1 MKTAMVL
8 EGGAMRGMFT
18 AGVLDVLMEN
28 KITTDVTIG
37 VSAGA
42 AFGSNFKSGQI
53 GRSVRYNL
61 RFCRDKRYCSIW
73 SLLFTGNLYGAKF
86 CYHTLPNKLD
96 VFDKDAFEKNPME
109 FYAVCT
115 NVENGKPFYKKI
127 EKADDT
133 AYEWIRASASLPL
146 VSKIVNIDGM
156 KLLDGGITDSIP
168 LKFAESKGCEK
179 SIVVLTQPKG
189 YVKKPAS
196 MMGIMRKVLKNYPEM
211 IKALQNRYI
220 MYNDTLKY
228 IEQREKEGSVLVIR
242 PKENLIIKRVEHKR
256 ENLTAVYN
264 LGRETATERLDEIK
278 KFLKEQDEK

>member
-28 KITTDVTIG
+28 EITTDVTVG

-42 AFGSNFKSGQI
+42 AFGSNYKSGQT
-53 GRSVRYNL
+53 GRALRYNL
-61 RFCRDKRYCSIW
+61 RFCKDKRYCSFW

-96 VFDKDAFEKNPME
+96 IFDTEAFDKSPME

-146 VSKIVNIDGM
+146 VSKIVKIDGM

-168 LKFAESKGCEK
+168 LKFAESTGCEK

-196 MMGIMRKVLKNYPEM
+196 MMGIMKKVLKNYPEM

>member
-28 KITTDVTIG
+28 NITTDVTIG

-53 GRSVRYNL
+53 GRSIRYNL

-96 VFDKDAFEKNPME
+96 VFDTEAFEKSPME
-109 FYAVCT
+109 FYVVCT
-115 NVENGKPFYKKI
+115 DVETGKPLYKKI
-127 EKADDT
+127 DKADDV
-133 AYEWIRASASLPL
+133 AYEWFRASASLPL
-146 VSKIVNIDGM
+146 VSEIVELEDK
-156 KLLDGGITDSIP
+156 KLLDGGISDSIP
-168 LKFAESKGCEK
+168 LKFAESIGCDK
-179 SIVVLTQPKG
+179 SVVILTQPKG
-189 YVKKPAS
+189 YTKKPAS
-196 MMGIMRKVLKNYPEM
+196 MMGIMERIFKKYPKMIEALK
-211 IKALQNRYI
+211 NRYI

-228 IEQREKEGSVLVIR
+228 IEEKEREGSVLVIR
-242 PKENLIIKRVEHKR
+242 PKESLIIKRVEHKR
-256 ENLTAVYN
+256 ENLEAVYK
-264 LGRETATERLDEIK
+264 LGREIAQERLEEII
-278 KFLKEQDEK
+278 KFLSE

>member
-28 KITTDVTIG
+28 EITTDVTVG

-42 AFGSNFKSGQI
+42 AFGSNYKSSQT
-53 GRSVRYNL
+53 GRALRYNL
-61 RFCRDKRYCSIW
+61 RFCKDKRYCSFW

-86 CYHTLPNKLD
+86 CYHTLPNRLD
-96 VFDKDAFEKNPME
+96 IFDTEAFDKSPME

-127 EKADDT
+127 EKADDI

-146 VSKIVNIDGM
+146 VSKIVKIDGM

-168 LKFAESKGCEK
+168 LKFAESTGCEK

-196 MMGIMRKVLKNYPEM
+196 MMGIMKKVLKNYAEM